1 MGKRAAS
8 KVAPGMEVVFEV
20 TFRPQEVREY
30 SVDLVCCT
38 EREKFIVQVK
48 AAGLDLRLSFPSEV
62 NFGAAAV
69 KSTKAKSMLVQNTGS
84 CVARFR
90 LSCDVPSFL
99 RAAGGLVHPGQMA
112 TLGIVLLAAM
122 CGTLRR
128 ATTSRIFGGEKTV
141 ATVLLRGVAE
151 DVDVHL
157 STNNLQLEP
166 AYVIYHHR
174 GTFKVGTRPKFP

>member
-1 MGKRAAS
+1 METSRFQS
-8 KVAPGMEVVFEV
+8 RPGMEVVFEV

-48 AAGLDLRLSFPSEV
+48 AAGFRPRLSLPSEV

-90 LSCDVPSFL
+90 LSCDVPEFSAHL
-99 RAAGGLVHPGQMA
+99 EGSCIPARW
-112 TLGIVLLAAM
+112 LLW
-122 CGTLRR
+122 
-128 ATTSRIFGGEKTV
+128 S
-141 ATVLLRGVAE
+141 
-151 DVDVHL
+151 
-157 STNNLQLEP
+157 
-166 AYVIYHHR
+166 
-174 GTFKVGTRPKFP
+174 